1 MSSTERDGAVATD
14 AVGTD
19 GGSLNGDAGG
29 SAPEPTDRSGTSG
42 LAAGRSRRAGDRIFE
57 SLTTGSA
64 VLITVFIAAIAVFLI
79 VQAVPALAKERDGI
93 GAFFTHSGAWNL
105 NYTSNDGGWMEFGIP
120 NLFFTTVL
128 ASAVALAIAMPVA
141 LGIAI
146 FLSNYCPKRL
156 VRPLGFMV
164 DLLAAVP
171 SIVFGIWGMQVLGP
185 SLGGI
190 FEWVHGWAGSFFL
203 FQWDQQTSPAF
214 STSRNVFT
222 GGVVLAIMIL
232 PIIAATT
239 REVFIQTPRG
249 HIEAA
254 LALGA
259 TRWEVVRLTVLP
271 FGRSG
276 YVSGAML
283 GLGRALGETMALYMV
298 IASAPGFRWSLFDGG
313 TTFATAIAD
322 AAPEFNDDTKAGA
335 YIAAGLVLFALTFIV
350 NAAARTV
357 VNNRK

>member
-1 MSSTERDGAVATD
+1 MSSTERDGTVATD
-14 AVGTD
+14 AAGTD

-29 SAPEPTDRSGTSG
+29 SAPESTDRSGTSG

-146 FLSNYCPKRL
+146 FLSNYCPKRA
-156 VRPLGFMV
+156 VRPLGFIV

-185 SLGGI
+185 ALGG
-190 FEWVHGWAGSFFL
+190 FYEWLVGWGGGFILFDWQQGS
-203 FQWDQQTSPAF
+203 SPAF
-214 STSRNVFT
+214 STGRNIFT

-239 REVFIQTPRG
+239 REVFVQTPRG

-259 TRWEVVRLTVLP
+259 TRWEVVRMTVLP

-276 YVSGAML
+276 YISGAML

-298 IASAPGFRWSLFDGG
+298 IASSPGFRGSLMDGG
-313 TTFATAIAD
+313 TTFATAIAN

-335 YIAAGLVLFALTFIV
+335 YIAAGLVLFLLTFLV
-350 NAAARTV
+350 NAAARAV
-357 VNNRK
+357 VKNKK